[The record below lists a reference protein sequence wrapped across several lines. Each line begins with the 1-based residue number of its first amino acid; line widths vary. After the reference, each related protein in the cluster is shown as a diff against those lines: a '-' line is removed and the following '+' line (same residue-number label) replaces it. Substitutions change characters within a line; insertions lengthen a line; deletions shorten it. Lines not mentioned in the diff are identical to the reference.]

1 MSPSAREV
9 LAKGRSSSPGAARRS
24 AIALLQQLRRRV
36 QPERAV
42 PPLTKVPRVMATRG
56 PVLKAIVTQG
66 KKVVGVVHL
75 RRPQRLPR
83 RVLSTGWVVA
93 VSEEPGRSVP

>member
-1 MSPSAREV
+1 MSPPAREV
-9 LAKGRSSSPGAARRS
+9 LAKGRSSSPGAARLS

-56 PVLKAIVTQG
+56 PGAKGDRHARQKGGGRRAHAAAPTPTQKSALDWLG
-66 KKVVGVVHL
+66 G
-75 RRPQRLPR
+75 RRK
-83 RVLSTGWVVA
+83 
-93 VSEEPGRSVP
+93 